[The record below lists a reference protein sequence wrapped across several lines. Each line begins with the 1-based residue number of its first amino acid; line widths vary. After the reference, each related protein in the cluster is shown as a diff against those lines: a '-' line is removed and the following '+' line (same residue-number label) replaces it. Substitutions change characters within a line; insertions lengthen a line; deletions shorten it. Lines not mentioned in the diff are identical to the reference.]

1 MSKTNQ
7 PGDGISR
14 RDFFKAG
21 AVAGVGLQ
29 VAGIAGAGYA
39 AGKTYESYTSWR
51 DFEGKQQKNHKAW
64 EIDGPAYKKVGKTE
78 RPNKATDYVFG
89 RNLSFAKALKSGW
102 KPDQG
107 VEKLGEPLASFYKR
121 KPEDLKND
129 IERFTKVLPKR
140 KKDTEKYR
148 NYFALAHAYSD
159 GWEDLFTSY
168 PPEPDKPPEESD
180 YELLKYAGTGRPNY
194 VKKIG
199 DPMPFKSKD
208 HAAKLI
214 KKIAHL
220 YGATVVGI
228 TKLNPDWV
236 WDRDVRGGKKGPF
249 EVPKHWEYAIVVGVP
264 HEWDMVLSNPAHGT
278 SYDGY
283 NRARNCAGRLTAFIK
298 SLGYPARSHH
308 PPVMYDLLL
317 PPVAVDAGIGELG
330 RHGFVITPETGA
342 NIRLACVTTNVP
354 MTTDKPIEFGV
365 KNFCKHCKICAQLCP
380 SGSISMADTDEGMNL
395 RGYQHW
401 FINTSSC
408 FNFWL
413 KAMGPLGC
421 RLCLAACPFS
431 RKSNYSHKISKFVDR
446 SDPTGMAAGVLTW
459 MQKLMFKAPAA
470 SEYLPPP
477 DGRFAGYREAPV
489 WLRTEE
495 WFNVPIK
502 NPQKGE

>member
-1 MSKTNQ
+1 MSTLKQ
-7 PGDGISR
+7 SGKGISR
-14 RDFFKAG
+14 RDFFKVG

-39 AGKTYESYTSWR
+39 AGQSYESYTSWR
-51 DFEGKQQKNHKAW
+51 DFEGNQQMNHKAW
-64 EIDGPAYKKVGKTE
+64 EINGPAYKKVGKTS

-89 RNLSFAKALKSGW
+89 RNVSFGKALKDGW
-102 KPDQG
+102 RPDQG
-107 VEKLGEPLASFYKR
+107 VEKLGEPLASFYKSH
-121 KPEDLKND
+121 PEDLKND
-129 IERFTKVLPKR
+129 IERFTKILPKR
-140 KKDTEKYR
+140 KKDTEKYH
-148 NYFALAHAYSD
+148 NYFALAHAYST
-159 GWEDLFTSY
+159 GWGDIFTSY
-168 PPEPDKPPEESD
+168 PPEPTKPPEESD
-180 YELLKYAGTGRPNY
+180 YELVKYGGSGRPNI

-236 WDRDVRGGKKGPF
+236 WDRDVRGGEKGRF

-283 NRARNCAGRLTAFIK
+283 NRARNCAGRLTAFIRG
-298 SLGYPARSHH
+298 LGYPARSHH
-308 PPVMYDLLL
+308 PPAMYDLIL
-317 PPVAVDAGIGELG
+317 PPVSVDAGLGELG

-342 NIRLACVTTNVP
+342 NIRTACVTTNVP

-365 KNFCKHCKICAQLCP
+365 KNFCRTCKVCAQLCP
-380 SGSISMADTDEGMNL
+380 SGSISLADTDEGMEL
-395 RGYQHW
+395 RGYEHW
-401 FINTSSC
+401 HINTNSC
-408 FNFWL
+408 FNYWL

-421 RLCLAACPFS
+421 RLCLASCPFS
-431 RKSNYSHKISKFVDR
+431 RKGNYAHKLSKFVDR
-446 SDPTGMAAGVLTW
+446 SDPTGLAAGVLTW

-470 SEYLPPP
+470 QEYLPPP
-477 DGRFAGYREAPV
+477 DGRFASYREAPV
-489 WLRTEE
+489 WLKTGE
-495 WFNVPIK
+495 WFDMPIK